1 MFIANDNLKIIKI
14 LKKLFLIYN
23 RTLFR
28 KKFIYFQKFQ
38 LNIIILKQYQFQKF
52 GFNVNKEN
60 IYNKLFNELKT
71 KEEHLNKLSRK
82 INEEEEKLYSFT
94 PKINKGRIIFNP
106 IQNYQNNVV
115 RNSMVKYS
123 KSFFKNEPNKKNSN
137 ASNYSNIDYLKNT
150 SRNQL
155 NYNKKK
161 TNLTLSQMKPSHRN
175 FLHIPKYTSSKNLTN
190 KSFSE
195 NNKLRKSKNIKKSYI
210 NYLRDKKNYIFNKSQ
225 NKPFHSISIPENLS
239 SLFSSRLH
247 INNNK
252 IKHNEK
258 QYKTK
263 KMKKAFFD
271 NSSYSNYNEKGTNYI
286 TEKGSGIEHL
296 STINNELNNSKKKKD
311 KQKKNS
317 NEGFYPLRTG
327 ITPYIYSNSHK
338 STHFVSP
345 KSSDRNNIITNRSNY
360 FGTFSNY
367 LENSRDDNKI
377 NERNIKRKIT
387 DGNLTGNKSNNFN
400 NNHYNNKNKLV
411 IQRNVVNEK
420 IIFNNKLDNEKLSR
434 KSSNSQI
441 TLQSIS
447 DSKLY
452 DIANHYVNTDESLE
466 RFRFFNKLYQNKMG
480 KIHFNSNFN
489 KNNYGK

>member
-14 LKKLFLIYN
+14 LKKLFLIYS

-52 GFNVNKEN
+52 EFNINKEN
-60 IYNKLFNELKT
+60 IHNKLFNELKI

-115 RNSMVKYS
+115 KNSMIKYT
-123 KSFFKNEPNKKNSN
+123 KSFFKYEPNQKNSN

-155 NYNKKK
+155 HYNKKK
-161 TNLTLSQMKPSHRN
+161 NNLTLSQMKPSHRN
-175 FLHIPKYTSSKNLTN
+175 FLHIPKYTSSKNITN

-210 NYLRDKKNYIFNKSQ
+210 NYLRDKKNYIFNKFQ

-271 NSSYSNYNEKGTNYI
+271 NSSY
-286 TEKGSGIEHL
+286 
-296 STINNELNNSKKKKD
+296 
-311 KQKKNS
+311 
-317 NEGFYPLRTG
+317 
-327 ITPYIYSNSHK
+327 
-338 STHFVSP
+338 
-345 KSSDRNNIITNRSNY
+345 
-360 FGTFSNY
+360 
-367 LENSRDDNKI
+367 
-377 NERNIKRKIT
+377 
-387 DGNLTGNKSNNFN
+387 
-400 NNHYNNKNKLV
+400 
-411 IQRNVVNEK
+411 
-420 IIFNNKLDNEKLSR
+420 
-434 KSSNSQI
+434 
-441 TLQSIS
+441 
-447 DSKLY
+447 
-452 DIANHYVNTDESLE
+452 
-466 RFRFFNKLYQNKMG
+466 
-480 KIHFNSNFN
+480 
-489 KNNYGK
+489 